1 MAKKYKV
8 KLTFNAQ
15 KDLEQIFFYIAE
27 DSLNNAH
34 NFILEL
40 EQKIY
45 SLDTMPERFALISEN
60 VFFCTDYRQIIHKKY
75 RVIYKISGESVYIL
89 RVVHGAKL
97 IDL

>member
-15 KDLEQIFFYIAE
+15 KDLEHIFFYIAE
-27 DSLNNAH
+27 DNINNAR

-40 EQKIY
+40 EQRIY

-60 VFFCTDYRQIIHKKY
+60 FFFGTDYRQIIHEKY
-75 RVIYKISGESVYIL
+75 RIIYKMSEESVYIM
-89 RVVHGAKL
+89 RVVRGAKL